1 MKNIVK
7 FLFFSV
13 IFIGVSGPAMAED
26 TPVPAVVET
35 ETETETETVVGD
47 VLTVTS
53 QDYVDTLF
61 EKTHSA
67 ANITRDTL
75 DTARLNVGRE
85 ANTVAAGDDG
95 RFDTMVIGQPDKEA
109 EEGRVLVWVEP

>member
-7 FLFFSV
+7 FLFFSI

-35 ETETETETVVGD
+35 ETVVGD

-61 EKTHSA
+61 EETHSA